1 MSHLDNRARRWAD
14 RWQGRLACCI
24 ACALALFPLTG
35 AAHPHGWVDVSVK
48 VITDTQGRAEALQ
61 QRWRLDPFYSQLLM
75 EELRAAQGDEP
86 MAARLDQLGVEIR
99 NTLAPKRYFTHV
111 TRAGQPVELGDVD
124 DFTTLARG
132 GRVELMFRL
141 PLANPLPL
149 DESPVRYRI
158 YDPTYYLEVV
168 HEADGDTPRP
178 DALTVE
184 EDGCRTRII
193 AADPDPAKVAEA
205 AMLDRG
211 EQAEE
216 GLGRFFAETGEI
228 RCDHP

>member
-1 MSHLDNRARRWAD
+1 MSHLKTRARRCPD
-14 RWQGRLACCI
+14 RWHRRLASGI
-24 ACALALFPLTG
+24 ACVLALFPLTG

-48 VITDTQGRAEALQ
+48 VMTDAQGRAEALQ
-61 QRWRLDPFYSQLLM
+61 QRWRLDPFYSQLLL

-86 MAARLDQLGVEIR
+86 MAARLDRLGVKIR
-99 NTLAPKRYFTHV
+99 HTLAPQHYFTHV
-111 TRAGQPVELGDVD
+111 TQAGQPVALGDVD

-132 GRVELMFRL
+132 GRIELMFRL
-141 PLANPLPL
+141 PLASPLPL

-178 DALTVE
+178 DALTVAK
-184 EDGCRTRII
+184 DDCRTRII

-205 AMLDRG
+205 ASLDRG

-228 RCDHP
+228 RCDPP